1 MRLIIIEYLIKIF
14 SVTINCVI
22 CHVCRNVI
30 HFHFVLHFGNH
41 WSAFG
46 IEIRHPWEIPLQNV
60 KHANE
65 KQEADEPEY
74 VLVTSSLTLN
84 GIKKTV
90 AMRSICVDLTYIAQC
105 TTDLLPLGFQIHF
118 CVDGQGLHLVT
129 GIDCTVQVNFWLSKQ
144 IISLIFEVGFLS
156 IRRKVFSI
164 IMQLLLL
171 PHSFSNLVKILFE
184 SLYFLSDEVAVA

>member
-22 CHVCRNVI
+22 WHIWRNVI
-30 HFHFVLHFGNH
+30 HFHFVLHFGTH

-74 VLVTSSLTLN
+74 VLIASSMTLN

-90 AMRSICVDLTYIAQC
+90 AMRSICVYLTYIAQC